1 MKRSSGLV
9 FFGLFFLVITTSCA
23 NPLALMESASNEINF
38 TMDAGACQDA
48 QFVVPGGE
56 EITLTLSN
64 PLDMP
69 QIFIVMARAATPPF
83 DIQDQDRIYFSVS
96 VPPGVTETSFTA
108 PAMPAEYQVICGPA
122 DDLEPL
128 GRNLLIVVQSQAK

>member
-1 MKRSSGLV
+1 
-9 FFGLFFLVITTSCA
+9 
-23 NPLALMESASNEINF
+23 MESASNEINF

-56 EITLTLSN
+56 AIRLTLSN

>member
-1 MKRSSGLV
+1 MKRIPGLV
-9 FFGLFFLVITTSCA
+9 FFGLFFLVTVTSCA

-56 EITLTLSN
+56 AIRLTLSN

-128 GRNLLIVVQSQAK
+128 GRNLLIVVQPQAK